1 MADFFDKAATAY
13 AESQAAPTEGAP
25 QSEGAPTVSD
35 QAPVVEA
42 GQAPSTAP
50 QILELDKH
58 ERVKWNGQEWSL
70 KDLQSSVLRQSD
82 YTRKTQELAKE
93 REFVENLPYD
103 LARVQQDGSLVQAF
117 KQIYPEKFHALVKQF
132 ESQATTQT
140 SQPVESKAGIDPVY
154 LSRLEKI
161 ESSLMEKEV
170 QAIES
175 SLDNTMASMKTKYP
189 MADEESVLARASN
202 LLESKSFADLDKQGR
217 ITEAGWEKIFKAVG
231 ERNQKMAETHYK
243 SLVDKQTKASAKAK
257 DGGRGSGEAPGA
269 APKKMLLKDAEK
281 YALEQIA
288 GQKF

>member
-13 AESQAAPTEGAP
+13 AESQATPTEGAP

-35 QAPVVEA
+35 QAPAVEA

-103 LARVQQDGSLVQAF
+103 LARVQQDASLVQAF

-132 ESQATTQT
+132 EAKAVEPSVPT
-140 SQPVESKAGIDPVY
+140 ESKAGIDPVY

-170 QAIES
+170 QAIEA

-257 DGGRGSGEAPGA
+257 DGGLGSGVAPGA